1 MHADVL
7 LWQQLFDRLHIN
19 STVFVSGTTDGATI
33 GPGQYGEVMS
43 YRTAG
48 SSDPNVGCADAIAAL
63 VAKGYA
69 GPKLLC
75 IGGGA
80 IGADDGTVQF
90 SGCDAALGNM
100 TALVKRLDA
109 TLPPPS
115 DGCGTL
121 GKHCSVGSPDPA
133 HPIPG
138 SGYCCE
144 GWYCCPSAA
153 GHKHLGHYGTCLP
166 GNGYQDCVVYP
177 HAAPDEKRDCSY
189 CGTPP

>member
-1 MHADVL
+1 MDREIRGKFQNLNDIFTGRSRYWGNTRCNGASTRTIHTGILTVHADVL
-7 LWQQLFDRLHIN
+7 LWQQLFDRLRIN

-80 IGADDGTVQF
+80 IGADDWTV
-90 SGCDAALGNM
+90 
-100 TALVKRLDA
+100 
-109 TLPPPS
+109 
-115 DGCGTL
+115 
-121 GKHCSVGSPDPA
+121 
-133 HPIPG
+133 
-138 SGYCCE
+138 
-144 GWYCCPSAA
+144 
-153 GHKHLGHYGTCLP
+153 
-166 GNGYQDCVVYP
+166 
-177 HAAPDEKRDCSY
+177 
-189 CGTPP
+189 